1 MRIGIYQSAL
11 AGLTPVER
19 LAKLETTLATTDLD
33 LVVCPELFMSGYNVG
48 DALTTL
54 AEPIDGSYTSGMI
67 KLATNTRTAI
77 VFGYPE
83 LAGTHIYNS
92 ALCVDAQG
100 EIVANHRKLLLPPG
114 FESDYFSSGDN
125 TTIFELGG
133 MKCAI
138 LVCYDVEYPE
148 AVRAVAELGAQ
159 LVIVPTALGDGWGI
173 VTDKLIPTRA
183 FENGVWLV
191 YANHAGVENGLSY
204 YGGSCIVAPNGSDKA
219 RASSIETLISASIDI
234 ESVGKAQARLPYLH
248 GVKQLRKKL
257 AIAFNE

>member
-125 TTIFELGG
+125 TTIFE
-133 MKCAI
+133 
-138 LVCYDVEYPE
+138 YPE